1 MPAKIRHST
10 SYPGVYFILSQ
21 QSISSRKEKIYYIRY
36 RKTKKQI
43 EEKVGWQYRDN
54 MTPAK
59 ASQIRMQRLDGKEDS
74 NEEKRIQTLMKPP
87 KQWTISALWE
97 ELKRRNQI
105 VQTSIDEYRFAKHLD
120 PVFGNMTVPDLTQ
133 CMIDDLRSSLEEDFK
148 PATVHR
154 ILSELRRIINFGE
167 KKQLSPRLSFIIQM
181 PKVDNLK
188 TEDLTSDQLKKL
200 MKVLDEDQDQ
210 ESANLFRLALFTGMR
225 KSEMLKLE
233 WRDID
238 FDKKFIHIRNPKG
251 GKDQIIPLNSSAK
264 AVLEKHPRSKSQF
277 VFPGKNGGMRKDV
290 RGPASRIKERANLPN
305 DFRPLH
311 GLRHVFASHLASSGK
326 VDLYTLQR
334 LLTHKSPEMTQRYA
348 HLRDEALREA
358 SEIAGEIANEL

>member
-1 MPAKIRHST
+1 
-10 SYPGVYFILSQ
+10 
-21 QSISSRKEKIYYIRY
+21 
-36 RKTKKQI
+36 
-43 EEKVGWQYRDN
+43 
-54 MTPAK
+54 
-59 ASQIRMQRLDGKEDS
+59 
-74 NEEKRIQTLMKPP
+74 
-87 KQWTISALWE
+87 
-97 ELKRRNQI
+97 
-105 VQTSIDEYRFAKHLD
+105 
-120 PVFGNMTVPDLTQ
+120 
-133 CMIDDLRSSLEEDFK
+133 MI
-148 PATVHR
+148 
-154 ILSELRRIINFGE
+154 
-167 KKQLSPRLSFIIQM
+167 
-181 PKVDNLK
+181 
-188 TEDLTSDQLKKL
+188 
-200 MKVLDEDQDQ
+200 KVLDEDQDQ